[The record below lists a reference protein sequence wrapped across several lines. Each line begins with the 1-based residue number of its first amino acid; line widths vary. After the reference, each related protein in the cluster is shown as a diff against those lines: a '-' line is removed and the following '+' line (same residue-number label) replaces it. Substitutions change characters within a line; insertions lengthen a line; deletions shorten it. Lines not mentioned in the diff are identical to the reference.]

1 MSWLLKRGRVEPKTS
16 SEKRHSV
23 ASSNTSLTPSQLD
36 LAIRDLLKLNP
47 PRNRCEEFCRGNP
60 ITSSGKRKQLVKM
73 VSIVMIPVAVLT
85 GLTANTFFATF
96 TNYVQSS
103 DIRATLLYSV
113 ELGSVIHYLQ
123 EERDMSALYLSSI
136 EEKTKSLLLQRYPET
151 DRSLEKLTFWTTG
164 PTLTR
169 TEFQSK
175 DRFLSYLNRHRYE
188 LDTLN
193 QTVTMEL
200 QMYTTLIRVF
210 ITWLYDAV
218 TEDQSGSIWRSLVAY
233 QEVIIAKE
241 YMGLE
246 RALGTIFYATGT
258 FPSQDVY
265 LWFSESQDVT
275 NATFLSA
282 RRYSDLVHALYDEN
296 VNGNEMLLGVLGRM
310 RAEIRRN
317 DLEGR
322 GSVKMAQWWF
332 NNMTIYMDLLLET
345 QQELAVEIT
354 QMLDQRQATNLQ
366 KMVAISIVFVC
377 VFVVSAIIIYAVYS
391 LTDEIQK
398 YSITLAERTK
408 ALNKEKKRT
417 DTLLYQMLPKS
428 VADLL
433 KSNEEVNAEN
443 YTEATIFFSDIQGFT
458 QISAR
463 SSPVQVVQML
473 NGLYS
478 CLDDR
483 IAQYDVYKVET
494 IGDAYMV
501 VSGIPKLNGHRHA
514 VEIGSMALDLLG
526 NINRLEI
533 PHLPGTKFKLRI
545 GCHTG
550 SVVAG
555 VVGTKMPRYCLFG
568 ETVSIAAK
576 MESLGKPSRIHLSQT
591 TYDALLGR
599 DGFRLEEREDD
610 MARRDR
616 ELQMFFKGYVHTYWL
631 LGKEGMPNRLSSTVG
646 KASTSESSAS
656 EERMHLDDD
665 VPVRGKAVIIM

>member
-1 MSWLLKRGRVEPKTS
+1 MSWLLNKKKGQIEPIRRSQTS
-16 SEKRHSV
+16 MQSTTGSM
-23 ASSNTSLTPSQLD
+23 TPSQLD
-36 LAIRDLLKLNP
+36 LAIRDMLQTNP
-47 PRNRCEEFCRGNP
+47 PRFAWENFCRGNP
-60 ITSSGKRKQLVKM
+60 ITSSGKRKQLFKM

-85 GLTANTFFATF
+85 GLTGNTFFATF

-103 DIRATLLYSV
+103 KIRATLLYSV
-113 ELGSVIHYLQ
+113 ELGAVIHYLQ

-136 EEKTKSLLLQRYPET
+136 EEKTKTLLLQRYPET

-175 DRFLSYLNRHRYE
+175 DKFLSYLNRHRYE

-233 QEVIIAKE
+233 QEIIIAKE

-246 RALGTIFYATGT
+246 RALGTIFYASGK
-258 FPSQDVY
+258 FPSRDVY

-282 RRYSDLVHALYDEN
+282 RRYSDLVHALYERN
-296 VNGNEMLLGVLGRM
+296 INGNRMLLGVLGRM

-317 DLEGR
+317 DLAGR
-322 GSVKMAQWWF
+322 GSVKMAQLWF
-332 NNMTIYMDLLLET
+332 GNMTRYMDLLLET
-345 QQELAVEIT
+345 QKELADEIT
-354 QMLDQRQATNLQ
+354 QMLDERQATNLQ

-377 VFVVSAIIIYAVYS
+377 VFILCPVIIYAVYS
-391 LTDEIQK
+391 LTNEIQK

-408 ALNKEKKRT
+408 ALNKEKRRT

-428 VADLL
+428 VADIL
-433 KSNEEVNAEN
+433 KSDEEFHAEN
-443 YTEATIFFSDIQGFT
+443 YSEATIFFSDIQGFT

-473 NGLYS
+473 NSLYS
-478 CLDDR
+478 CFDDR
-483 IAQYDVYKVET
+483 IAQYEVYKVET

-501 VSGIPKLNGHRHA
+501 VSGIPRRNGQRHA
-514 VEIGSMALDLLG
+514 AEICTMALDLLHH
-526 NINRLEI
+526 ISRLEI

-545 GCHTG
+545 GCHSG

-568 ETVSIAAK
+568 ETVSVAAK
-576 MESLGKPSRIHLSQT
+576 MEALGKPGRIHLSQT
-591 TYDALLGR
+591 SQDALLAFG
-599 DGFRLEEREDD
+599 DFYVEERED
-610 MARRDR
+610 MLAKEDR
-616 ELQMFFKGYVHTYWL
+616 ELQMFLKGDVHTYWL
-631 LGKEGMPNRLSSTVG
+631 TGKSGMTNASPSSRSG
-646 KASTSESSAS
+646 QKYSSAESTDS
-656 EERMHLDDD
+656 EEKLHQDANF
-665 VPVRGKAVIIM
+665 GFH